1 MFEIRAKDGLGRIG
15 RLEIEG
21 KSVETP
27 LLMPVINP
35 HRSEIPPKEIQK
47 DYGADMI
54 ITNAFILYESSLKE
68 KAIKKG
74 IHSFLDFDGII
85 ETDSGSFQLMTYGSI
100 SISNE
105 EILHFQNQINSDV
118 CTFLDIPTVPES
130 SFEEAAHDLT
140 ITLERARQALD
151 LKKSALN
158 GTLQG
163 GSHLSLRKKAAQE
176 MAAYG
181 FDIYPIGAVVP
192 FLMKYNFSPLA
203 DIILTCKSHLP
214 LNAPVHL
221 FGAGHPLILSFAVLL
236 GCDLF
241 DSAAY
246 ILYAKG
252 HRYLTPF
259 GTRTLEDLQ
268 YFPCSCPQCSSTDP
282 ETVTQ
287 LPEDEKIHFLL
298 RHNLHCTFS
307 EIRKIKQ
314 AIHEGSLWEL
324 VESRIRNHPHLLE
337 AYRVIERYTDFIE
350 TCEPFTKRSGFL
362 YTGEETALRPI
373 CSRVKKRIENMSGP
387 TFTHPIFGEVPL
399 SLSQTYPFHTDE
411 TFPLSESQL
420 ITDIARY
427 QFGPYSTSLF
437 DDVTISHGRTG
448 KVRHVSREDVLLA
461 TLRPMD
467 GLFVLTLEGAHR
479 LHSLVPPPR
488 RRVIAD
494 EEAVP
499 FIKEG
504 KDLFAKFVV
513 SIDASL
519 RAYEEVFITDE
530 KDTLLGVGKLL
541 LSPEEALSFT
551 RGVAVQCR
559 RGVHALHTIDI
570 E

>member
-15 RLEIEG
+15 RLEIDG
-21 KSVETP
+21 KLVETP

-35 HRSEIPPKEIQK
+35 NRSEIPPKEIQS
-47 DYGADMI
+47 DFGADMI
-54 ITNAFILYESSLKE
+54 ITNAFILYESPLKE
-68 KAIKKG
+68 KAIEKG

-85 ETDSGSFQLMTYGSI
+85 ETDSGSFQLMTYGNI

-105 EILHFQNQINSDV
+105 EILCFQNQIGSDV
-118 CTFLDIPTVPES
+118 STFLDIPTVPES
-130 SFEEAAHDLT
+130 SFEEANHDLQV
-140 ITLERARQALD
+140 TLERAQQAKD

-163 GSHLSLRKKAAQE
+163 GSHLSLRKKAALE
-176 MAAYG
+176 MAKYG

-192 FLMKYNFSPLA
+192 LLMKYNFTSLA

-259 GTRTLEDLQ
+259 GTRTLEDLL

-282 ETVTQ
+282 ETVAR
-287 LPEDEKIHFLL
+287 LPENEKIHFLL

-324 VESRIRNHPHLLE
+324 VESRIRNHPHLLK

-350 TCEPFTKRSGFL
+350 PCEPFTKRSGFF
-362 YTGEETALRPI
+362 YTGEETTLRPI
-373 CSRVKKRIENMSGP
+373 LTRVKKRIEPLLGP
-387 TFTHPIFGEVPL
+387 TFTHPIFGDVPV

-411 TFPLSESQL
+411 AFPVSESQL
-420 ITDIARY
+420 ITDIALY
-427 QFGPYSTSLF
+427 QFGPYSRSFF
-437 DDVTISHGRTG
+437 DEVTISHGKTG
-448 KVRHVSREDVLLA
+448 KVRHISKEGVLLA

-479 LHSLVPPPR
+479 LHALIPPPQ

-494 EEAVP
+494 EEAIP

-513 SIDASL
+513 SIDTSL

-530 KDTLLGVGKLL
+530 EDTLLGAGKLL

-559 RGVHALHTIDI
+559 RGINALHNT